1 MMLIQ
6 RQHRISIYVQRL
18 PLLISIR
25 LLLLIGMG
33 LSFVASADEPKTD
46 HHPQYKHDF
55 YSLSHWNQLYGGAI
69 DFSVT
74 RNKKTVGHYQ
84 VLFKG
89 TEDNWQVESKMALD
103 FKAFLFFPYRFRYQG
118 IEHWQQQTMTR
129 FSSKVDRNGDISIS
143 QLQRTRNSTGDPFWQ
158 GGAWSLDDKTTKEAQ
173 PPKLALKTLSTVNQG
188 MSPSL
193 SPSSSPIL
201 SNLALSHHYNPSII
215 GQSQLFNSL
224 SGQLNHIAL
233 VKEGTETVY
242 DGQANITATR
252 YRYTGDLKDTWV
264 WYANDGRWVRMR
276 FIADDG
282 SRVQLNCQRCY

>member
-1 MMLIQ
+1 MPIQ
-6 RQHRISIYVQRL
+6 RQHPFSIYVQRL
-18 PLLISIR
+18 SLLIGIR
-25 LLLLIGMG
+25 LLLLISTS
-33 LSFVASADEPKTD
+33 LSVMASADEPKID
-46 HHPQYKHDF
+46 HRPKYKHDF
-55 YSLSHWNQLYGGAI
+55 YSLSHWNKLYGGTI

-74 RNKKTVGHYQ
+74 RNKKTVGRYQ
-84 VLFKG
+84 ILFKG
-89 TEDNWQVESKMALD
+89 TEENWQVESSMALD

-158 GGAWSLDDKTTKEAQ
+158 GGAWSLDDKITKETQ
-173 PPKLALKTLSTVNQG
+173 PPKSAIKVLSTGDQG
-188 MSPSL
+188 LSSSL
-193 SPSSSPIL
+193 SSNL
-201 SNLALSHHYNPSII
+201 SNLALSNHYNPSII
-215 GQSQLFNSL
+215 GQSLLFNSL
-224 SGQLNHIAL
+224 SGQLNRIAL
-233 VKEGTETVY
+233 VKEGIETVY

-282 SRVQLNCQRCY
+282 SRIQLNCQRCY